1 MKIVNRTLD
10 GERNRNYMNQTIFAL
25 FAVSLTNKV
34 PKRTFLFLSIDNE
47 NEKLIKGREKLRKT
61 S

>member
-1 MKIVNRTLD
+1 
-10 GERNRNYMNQTIFAL
+10 MNQTIFAL